1 MKIMDI
7 LEMKIK
13 ETLLQ
18 KTILESEQKSLVE
31 EVARLNENIKR
42 LELERDEARERVE
55 KIIEKIELYLTRS
68 EA

>member
-1 MKIMDI
+1 
-7 LEMKIK
+7 MKIK

-55 KIIEKIELYLTRS
+55 KIIEKIEIYLTRS